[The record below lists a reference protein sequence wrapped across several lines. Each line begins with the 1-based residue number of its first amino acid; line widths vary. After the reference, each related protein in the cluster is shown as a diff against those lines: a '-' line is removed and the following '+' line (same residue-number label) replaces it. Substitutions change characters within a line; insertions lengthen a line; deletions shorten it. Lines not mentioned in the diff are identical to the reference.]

1 MVRDER
7 CFGVVEFRQINFKEV
22 KMMLSEKGIKLHLE
36 EDLFPMPIASF
47 MEKIRGKCDYKKQV
61 DRLIEKVGF

>member
-1 MVRDER
+1 
-7 CFGVVEFRQINFKEV
+7 
-22 KMMLSEKGIKLHLE
+22 ML
-36 EDLFPMPIASF
+36 IASF